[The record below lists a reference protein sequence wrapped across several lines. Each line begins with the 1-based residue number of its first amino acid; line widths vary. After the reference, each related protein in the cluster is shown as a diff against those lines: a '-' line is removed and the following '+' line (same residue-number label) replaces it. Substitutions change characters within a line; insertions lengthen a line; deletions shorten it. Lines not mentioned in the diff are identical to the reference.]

1 MVMAVCAVVMPIEE
15 PPTTLPNPVMSKG
28 VESVSVTVSPAAA
41 AIEEL
46 SEIQLATLPGA
57 GVGVF
62 GVGGVGPEFVHQ
74 VPNFGVH
81 VDGDQFRVSHVLLPW
96 LCREIILV
104 GDTFD

>member
-1 MVMAVCAVVMPIEE
+1 VGG
-15 PPTTLPNPVMSKG
+15 G
-28 VESVSVTVSPAAA
+28 VGTAGSTHSLSHAASVGNWPDSP
-41 AIEEL
+41 L
-46 SEIQLATLPGA
+46 THLYCGTSQKYLTLPGA